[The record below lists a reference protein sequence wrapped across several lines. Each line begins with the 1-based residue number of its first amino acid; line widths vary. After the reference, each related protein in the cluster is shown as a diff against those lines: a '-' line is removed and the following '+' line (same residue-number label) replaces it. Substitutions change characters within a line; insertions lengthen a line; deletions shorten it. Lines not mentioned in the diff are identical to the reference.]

1 MNKTRTSRTRLP
13 RGWDEDR
20 VRRVLRHY
28 EKQSPEEAT
37 AEDEAAF
44 GRSSRT
50 VMKVPS
56 RLVPA
61 IRRLISAARR

>member
-1 MNKTRTSRTRLP
+1 MSKTKPTKNRCP
-13 RGWDEDR
+13 RGWDETK
-20 VRRVLRHY
+20 VRRVLKHY
-28 EKQSPEEAT
+28 EQQTPEEAV

-61 IRRLISAARR
+61 IRRLIATAK

>member
-1 MNKTRTSRTRLP
+1 
-13 RGWDEDR
+13 
-20 VRRVLRHY
+20 LRHY